1 VTARTRPYLRVSVR
15 SNRRSALPCVSPRSS
30 ASFQATIRRGRDFKP
45 EGLCREIDQL
55 LADFQNHFKGVKYL
69 VHLFSIGEIRDT
81 LRSMGNYDQALYHQY
96 DRFMSELSNLAVAI
110 ELASKKERAPLVEAV
125 RSAIA
130 KLEADLKE
138 SVKSMRAAKDRVVNR
153 M

>member
-1 VTARTRPYLRVSVR
+1 
-15 SNRRSALPCVSPRSS
+15 
-30 ASFQATIRRGRDFKP
+30 
-45 EGLCREIDQL
+45 LCREIDQL
-55 LADFQNHFKGVKYL
+55 LADFQNHLKGVKYS
-69 VHLFSIGEIRDT
+69 VHLFSIGEMRDT